1 MAWYMA
7 ALPAL
12 TPIIRNSSRRLKQGK
27 AISFPIA
34 TSDSGAERL
43 SHEAAA
49 HTRRPARR
57 PARARAAVQRRRP
70 AAPLWRKM
78 AQVGHASGAATATL
92 WFFYI
97 ILVTLQKSR
106 GQANMRSVKT
116 LGLLGT
122 GVIGGGWAARA
133 LHFGI
138 DVIAADVK
146 PEMEEWIRGAVAN
159 AEPALARLTSAPLPP
174 KGILSFTTDLREM
187 ARRADFVQE
196 NIPEQ
201 LALKQRMLAEVSR
214 HAAADVIIASSTSG
228 LTPTDLQ
235 RDMVS
240 PQRFCVAHPFN
251 PVYLLPLVELVGG
264 ASTAQST
271 IDAAAKFFKYIGM
284 HPLHVRHEVPGHLT
298 DRLQE
303 ALWREILHLVN
314 DGIATTGELDDSIV
328 YGPGLRWAAMGT
340 NLIYHLAGGES
351 GMRHMLAQFGPCLKW
366 PWTKLEAPELT
377 DTLIDRM
384 VEGTQVEAAG
394 RSIRELERLRDD
406 YLVAIQQVL
415 RQYDIGAGSTLRAL
429 EERLHKD
436 ATRASATAPADSAR
450 PLRLMDAT
458 VRAEWVDYNRH
469 MSDFRYVQ
477 LCGDAIDVLFRQV
490 GVDEAYRA
498 SGRMYYTVENHI
510 RHLGE
515 AKAGE
520 ALYVTA
526 QVLGVDAKRLH
537 VLQRVYRSRDGR
549 EIANAEQMYLHADT
563 AAAKASPADPTIRA
577 KLEAFARAH
586 AGLPVPPECGKAISL
601 ARI

>member
-1 MAWYMA
+1 M
-7 ALPAL
+7 
-12 TPIIRNSSRRLKQGK
+12 
-27 AISFPIA
+27 
-34 TSDSGAERL
+34 
-43 SHEAAA
+43 
-49 HTRRPARR
+49 
-57 PARARAAVQRRRP
+57 
-70 AAPLWRKM
+70 RK
-78 AQVGHASGAATATL
+78 
-92 WFFYI
+92 
-97 ILVTLQKSR
+97 
-106 GQANMRSVKT
+106 VKT

-159 AEPALARLTSAPLPP
+159 AEPALARLTFAPLPP
-174 KGILSFTTDLREM
+174 KGKLSFTTDLAVM
-187 ARRADFVQE
+187 ARQADFIQE

-235 RDMVS
+235 RDMVA
-240 PQRFCVAHPFN
+240 PERFCVAHPFN

-264 ASTAQST
+264 QKTVQST
-271 IDAAAKFFKYIGM
+271 IDAAAKFFTFIGM
-284 HPLHVRHEVPGHLT
+284 HPLHVRREVPGHLT

-314 DGIATTGELDDSIV
+314 DGVATTGELDESII

-384 VEGTQVEAAG
+384 VEGTQAQAAG

-415 RQYDIGAGSTLRAL
+415 RQYNIGAGATLRSL
-429 EERLHKD
+429 EERLYQD
-436 ATRASATAPADSAR
+436 AASARAVPATGSGTPPGQ
-450 PLRLMDAT
+450 PLRLLDSV
-458 VRAEWVDYNRH
+458 VRPEWVDYNRH
-469 MSDFRYVQ
+469 MSDFRYGQ
-477 LCGDAIDVLFRQV
+477 LFGESIDALFRQV
-490 GVDEAYRA
+490 GVDESYRDT
-498 SGRMYYTVENHI
+498 GRMFYTVENHLK
-510 RHLGE
+510 HLGE
-515 AKAGE
+515 AKLGE
-520 ALYVTA
+520 PLYVTA
-526 QVLGVDAKRLH
+526 QVLKVDDKRFH
-537 VLQRVYRSRDGR
+537 VFQRMYRGRDDKL
-549 EIANAEQMYLHADT
+549 IATAEQMFLHVDT
-563 AAAKASPADPTIRA
+563 AAAKAAPADGKVRTR
-577 KLEAFARAH
+577 LESILQAQ
-586 AGLPVPPECGKAISL
+586 AGLPRPTEAGQAVG
-601 ARI
+601 RGTR